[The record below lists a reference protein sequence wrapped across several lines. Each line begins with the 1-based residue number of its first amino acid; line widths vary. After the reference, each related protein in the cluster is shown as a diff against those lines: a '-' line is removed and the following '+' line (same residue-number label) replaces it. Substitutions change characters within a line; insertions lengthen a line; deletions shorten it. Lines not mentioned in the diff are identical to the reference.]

1 MRIEE
6 GCYQVQSTGGSSAC
20 GGLHIDSLLLSL
32 VMHKLE
38 LNGQGF
44 RDTEEVSDGDTND
57 GDDDDNDNDKPL

>member
-6 GCYQVQSTGGSSAC
+6 GCYQVQSTGGSSSC

-38 LNGQGF
+38 LIGKGF
-44 RDTEEVSDGDTND
+44 RDTEQVTD
-57 GDDDDNDNDKPL
+57 